1 MIRLEGQRRRPRQ
14 ARPWKAAWRSWAA
27 LGGALAALWLG
38 AAPGPSGP
46 ERTDLLALS
55 GDAAAAISERG
66 GFTICAR
73 ARRPDCVIDGDTIR
87 IGGVKIRLEDIDAPE
102 VFSPKCPSERAR
114 GNRDRAPAGADQPGA
129 VRAGPDRRPR
139 SGPLRPQA
147 ADGRARRPLARRDP
161 GRRRPGAAL
170 GRRPPQLVRLTIG
183 TIRKLRARD
192 PGPSLAGQAPCMC
205 IRPKRSR
212 ACALSL
218 TVALD
223 GLRRTRPTGALKAS
237 QM

>member
-114 GNRDRAPAGADQPGA
+114 GNRATERLLALINQ
-129 VRAGPDRRPR
+129 GPFE
-139 SGPLRPQA
+139 
-147 ADGRARRPLARRDP
+147 
-161 GRRRPGAAL
+161 
-170 GRRPPQLVRLTIG
+170 LVRTG
-183 TIRKLRARD
+183 ARDQDRYGRKLR
-192 PGPSLAGQAPCMC
+192 
-205 IRPKRSR
+205 
-212 ACALSL
+212 
-218 TVALD
+218 TVARAGRSLGAILVAEGLARPWD
-223 GLRRTRPTGALKAS
+223 GARRSWCG
-237 QM
+237 